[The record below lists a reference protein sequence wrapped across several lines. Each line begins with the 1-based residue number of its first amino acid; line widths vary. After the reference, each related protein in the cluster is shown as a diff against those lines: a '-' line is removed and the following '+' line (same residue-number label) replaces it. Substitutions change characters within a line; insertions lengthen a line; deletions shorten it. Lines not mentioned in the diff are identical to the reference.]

1 MGTVSDSGTE
11 VGAYQVRTAGA
22 NSETSNCDAF
32 SSGTA
37 DVGGMVSQLIEET
50 QEQLACLG
58 KQEEVLKTRLE
69 KLNKLL
75 VEFGDKTNPPE

>member
-1 MGTVSDSGTE
+1 
-11 VGAYQVRTAGA
+11 
-22 NSETSNCDAF
+22 
-32 SSGTA
+32 
-37 DVGGMVSQLIEET
+37 MVSQLIEET